1 MSIENTVENIDNDW
15 PSLIQQ
21 TKCCYVCGATSGLH
35 LHHIFYGT
43 ANRKKSDEDK
53 MTVFLCGYHH
63 NLSNAGIHF
72 NKALDEKVKQQAEKI
87 WIDTYADGDLE
98 NGIKLFIKRYGR
110 NYLD

>member
-1 MSIENTVENIDNDW
+1 MEEYSKSI
-15 PSLIQQ
+15 IQDR
-21 TKCCYVCGATSGLH
+21 KCCYICGTTEGLH
-35 LHHIFYGT
+35 RHHIFYGT
-43 ANRKKSDEDK
+43 ANRKISEEDGCWIW
-53 MTVFLCGYHH
+53 LCGPHH

-98 NGIKLFIKRYGR
+98 NGIKKFIRRFGR